1 MYVFA
6 WKVTYCSVAKLSQMR
21 PQSSDIEHGQSAIYL
36 SSSQDSESSGEEQAA
51 HTTVPPPLIDLSS
64 SDGQRSDKEQ
74 EPGQSKRPRLVDVAL
89 TPTSLEITDPAAT
102 PAEEIITISSCSE
115 GEDKAKSTTPSRKP
129 YAMRMADLPP
139 ELQRFLN
146 DARSFFTRAHSLERH
161 GQQVAVSTYMKAEE
175 RILCK
180 YFTFIVTSGIARIS
194 FFLFLFFAFVDSS
207 WDPFMLE
214 WQESDSA
221 FEVDRKTCFQSTLS
235 GINCKKRR
243 DLKNLHEAFCLH
255 TCPDIG
261 EVK

>member
-1 MYVFA
+1 METSKEGHRLREYGHATVVQYDLTSSEDELGEDHSYV
-6 WKVTYCSVAKLSQMR
+6 YCSAAKLSPMR
-21 PQSSDIEHGQSAIYL
+21 PQSSDEEQGQSAIYL
-36 SSSQDSESSGEEQAA
+36 SSSHDSEGSGEEQVEY
-51 HTTVPPPLIDLSS
+51 TTVPPPLLIDLSS
-64 SDGQRSDKEQ
+64 SDGQSSDEEQ
-74 EPGQSKRPRLVDVAL
+74 ELGRSKRPRLVDVAL

-129 YAMRMADLPP
+129 YAMRMVDLPP

-194 FFLFLFFAFVDSS
+194 FFLFLFF
-207 WDPFMLE
+207 
-214 WQESDSA
+214 
-221 FEVDRKTCFQSTLS
+221 
-235 GINCKKRR
+235 
-243 DLKNLHEAFCLH
+243 CLCGFKLRSVH
-255 TCPDIG
+255 VRVTR
-261 EVK
+261 VRQRL